1 MKILA
6 HIPALVSE
14 PAATPWAEAGRV
26 AAEDPAMCSVVQSPS
41 SSASAADPAAPI
53 ARPANSSPERR
64 QRRRRPSPRFPF
76 GSVAA
81 LAAIAALAWS
91 LASWN
96 DGRRAE
102 HSRLERLARMQSFST
117 PAPTVSR

>member
-6 HIPALVSE
+6 HIPVLVSE
-14 PAATPWAEAGRV
+14 PTATSWEETGRV
-26 AAEDPAMCSVVQSPS
+26 TAEEPARPLVVKPPSP
-41 SSASAADPAAPI
+41 SASATAPAAPV
-53 ARPANSSPERR
+53 ARPANSSPDRR
-64 QRRRRPSPRFPF
+64 QRRRRRGPRFPF

-81 LAAIAALAWS
+81 LAVIAALAWS

-102 HSRLERLARMQSFST
+102 HSRLERLARMQSFSP
-117 PAPTVSR
+117 PAGTVAR